1 MAMYFSADIFHFFS
15 DTVSGIVRLS
25 FYVLIGSGLLFIPH
39 QSAQACD
46 AANPPLCCKLSINA
60 HIDFQSAGWLVV
72 FSFAGVECVRFPY
85 GTRELAK
92 PTMGTR
98 TIAVLV
104 TIAFSVIGVLGDY
117 FLKLASAR
125 EQPLR
130 TGWFYLGFALYASTA
145 FGWVFVMKHLKLATI
160 SVLYSVSLVL
170 LLTAIGV
177 VLFRESLNYFEVIG
191 IVLAVVALVLLMRFA

>member
-1 MAMYFSADIFHFFS
+1 M
-15 DTVSGIVRLS
+15 
-25 FYVLIGSGLLFIPH
+25 
-39 QSAQACD
+39 
-46 AANPPLCCKLSINA
+46 LSINA

-72 FSFAGVECVRFPY
+72 FSFAGVECVRFPD

-191 IVLAVVALVLLMRFA
+191 IVLAVVSLVLLMRFA

>member
-1 MAMYFSADIFHFFS
+1 VRSFSVGDEENS
-15 DTVSGIVRLS
+15 
-25 FYVLIGSGLLFIPH
+25 
-39 QSAQACD
+39 
-46 AANPPLCCKLSINA
+46 
-60 HIDFQSAGWLVV
+60 
-72 FSFAGVECVRFPY
+72 
-85 GTRELAK
+85 K
-92 PTMGTR
+92 PTMGTK

-125 EQPLR
+125 EQSLR

-170 LLTAIGV
+170 LLTAIGLM
-177 VLFRESLNYFEVIG
+177 LFRESLNYFEVIG
-191 IVLAVVALVLLMRFA
+191 IVLAVVSLVLLMRFA